1 MNNLKKELC
10 ILFYMFVDFNLS
22 VFKEINKIVLKF
34 KIVYIFLGKSLR
46 KVNN

>member
-1 MNNLKKELC
+1 MNNLKKESC
-10 ILFYMFVDFNLS
+10 ILLHMFADSNPS

-34 KIVYIFLGKSLR
+34 KTAYTFPGKSLR